1 MPGVVGY
8 LLFAG
13 ACVGHAAV
21 WVPPLNYLYSRPVS
35 KTLLKPV
42 RLFTGL
48 VILAGWVG
56 FPLAAGPDPAD
67 AVRHTLAG
75 EYGLFPQLYLG
86 GCVVLG
92 LVVFP
97 AITAGRLLR
106 RTPAAVV
113 SESTR
118 TLDLWRELGP
128 KLLGEGK
135 YRHLPRLPFNCVFRV
150 DFTDLELAL
159 PNLPAAWDGLTILHV
174 SDLHFIG
181 TPGRAYFD
189 RVVDE
194 LVARGPADVV
204 ALTGDFVDTLTHHR
218 WIIPVLGRLRWREAG
233 LAILGNHDHYFRPE
247 RVRRRLARMGYCV
260 LGNRWEVV
268 SVRGVPLVAIGHE
281 GPWFRPGPD
290 LTGLPES
297 GFRLL
302 LSHTPDNFAWAV
314 RHRIDLVL
322 AGHVHGGQV
331 RVPVVGSIF
340 VPSGC
345 GRRYDMGTFASGP
358 TVMHVVRGLS
368 GKEPLRFRCHPQVTR
383 ITLRAPRT
391 AS

>member
-1 MPGVVGY
+1 
-8 LLFAG
+8 
-13 ACVGHAAV
+13 
-21 WVPPLNYLYSRPVS
+21 VPPLNYAYSRPVS

-42 RLFTGL
+42 RLLVGL
-48 VILAGWVG
+48 VVLAGWVG

-67 AVRHTLAG
+67 AVRLTLGG
-75 EYGLFPQLYLG
+75 EFGPLPQLYLG
-86 GCVVLG
+86 LCLVMG

-97 AITAGRLLR
+97 AITAERLLR

-113 SESTR
+113 AESTR
-118 TLDLWRELGP
+118 TLDLWPELGP

-135 YRHLPRLPFNCVFRV
+135 YRRLPRLPFNCVFRV

-159 PNLPAAWDGLTILHV
+159 PNLPAAWDGLTVLHL

-181 TPGRAYFD
+181 TPARAYFD
-189 RVVDE
+189 RVIDE

-204 ALTGDFVDTLTHHR
+204 ALTGDFVDTPAHHR
-218 WIIPVLGRLRWREAG
+218 WIIPVLHRLRWREAG
-233 LAILGNHDHYFRPE
+233 LAILGNHDQYYRPE
-247 RVRRRLARMGYCV
+247 RVRRRLARLGYRV
-260 LGNRWEVV
+260 LGNGWEVL
-268 SVRGVPLVAIGHE
+268 SVRGLPLVAIGHE
-281 GPWFRPGPD
+281 GPWFRPAPD
-290 LTGLPES
+290 PAGLPET

-314 RHRIDLVL
+314 RNRVELVL

-383 ITLRAPRT
+383 ITLRPARVL
-391 AS
+391 